1 MPTDAVWMTEAA
13 LASLVEELEVVKNA
27 SATDDLARARALELA
42 DLIARAEVG
51 SKPDDGLVEPGMRVT
66 VRFDN
71 AAGDGQLLTFILG
84 DRTLVGLDDSLDV
97 EVFSPSSPL
106 GAAIN
111 GRHVGDSVTLASPKA
126 PRPLTILEAAPAA

>member
-1 MPTDAVWMTEAA
+1 MSTDAVWMTQAA
-13 LASLVEELEVVKNA
+13 LASLVEELETLKNA
-27 SATDDLARARALELA
+27 AVSDDLSRARVLELA

-66 VRFDN
+66 VRFDT
-71 AAGDGQLLTFILG
+71 AAGDGDLLTFILG

-111 GRHVGDSVTLASPKA
+111 GRHVGDSVTLSSPKA